1 MFRNFILKEKTMKN
15 SFKGFHKVYRKVVKE
30 YVSFLKKRSMK
41 NNVWRFLKVSKKT
54 IGKYS

>member
-30 YVSFLKKRSMK
+30 YVSF
-41 NNVWRFLKVSKKT
+41 
-54 IGKYS
+54 